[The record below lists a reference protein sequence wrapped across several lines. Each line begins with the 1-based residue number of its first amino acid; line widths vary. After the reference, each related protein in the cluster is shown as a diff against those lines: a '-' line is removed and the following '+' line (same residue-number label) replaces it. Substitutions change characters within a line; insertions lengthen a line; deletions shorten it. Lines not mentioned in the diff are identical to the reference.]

1 MPGVYRPYT
10 WVDIL
15 GSLNGQNSNAADT
28 STSGVGAVA
37 EADET
42 LVVVDAVTA
51 IVAAPAGWDQQAWG
65 SLSVWN

>member
-15 GSLNGQNSNAADT
+15 RSLNGSNQSAADT
-28 STSGVGAVA
+28 STSGVGYFA

-42 LVVVDAVTA
+42 VSCADAATALVTVNPT
-51 IVAAPAGWDQQAWG
+51 WDQAEWSSFAWA
-65 SLSVWN
+65 